1 MILSGQSKYH
11 RNGDKINTN
20 NIWHCQD
27 NQNIIEFWLSWQ
39 CQNVVGINTNNI
51 WHCQDNQ
58 NIIEMETKL
67 IPTTLTL
74 SGQSKYHRNGDKINT
89 NNIWHC
95 QDNQNIIEMETKL
108 IPTTHDT
115 VRTIKIS

>member
-1 MILSGQSKYH
+1 MTLSGQSKYH

-20 NIWHCQD
+20 N
-27 NQNIIEFWLSWQ
+27 
-39 CQNVVGINTNNI
+39 T

-67 IPTTLTL
+67 IPTTYDTVRTIKI
-74 SGQSKYHRNGDKINT
+74 SRNGDKINT

-108 IPTTHDT
+108 IPTTYDT

>member
-1 MILSGQSKYH
+1 MTLSGQSKYH

-20 NIWHCQD
+20 N
-27 NQNIIEFWLSWQ
+27 
-39 CQNVVGINTNNI
+39 T

-67 IPTTLTL
+67 IPTTVTL

-89 NNIWHC
+89 NNTWHC